1 MKYLAVI
8 MLGLFMGT
16 MAFAN
21 GNNDDNRV
29 SGPLPAD
36 VKTCITTAI
45 TARENAIIAGHNA
58 FNTSI
63 NTALET
69 RKTALIA
76 ALDGV
81 TRSDRMVARKNA
93 WIAFST
99 SSKSAH
105 TTMKSVR
112 NSAYATYKTAATAC
126 RAEREII
133 NERPHDVGMKSAVT
147 SL

>member
-8 MLGLFMGT
+8 MLGLFIGT
-16 MAFAN
+16 AAFAS
-21 GNNDDNRV
+21 NDSDNRV

-36 VKTCITTAI
+36 VKICVTTAI
-45 TARENAIIAGHNA
+45 TARENAIIAGHA
-58 FNTSI
+58 TFSTSI
-63 NTALET
+63 NAALEA

-76 ALDGV
+76 ALDGA

-93 WIAFST
+93 WLAFST

-112 NSAYATYKTAATAC
+112 NSAYTAYKTAVTAC

-133 NERPHDVGMKSAVT
+133 NERPLDVGMKSAVT

>member
-8 MLGLFMGT
+8 MLGLFMGAT
-16 MAFAN
+16 AFASN
-21 GNNDDNRV
+21 QSDSRV

-36 VKTCITTAI
+36 VKACVTAAI
-45 TARENAIIAGHNA
+45 TARENSIIAGHNV
-58 FNTSI
+58 FNASI
-63 NTALET
+63 NTALEA

-76 ALDGV
+76 ALDGA
-81 TRSDRMVARKNA
+81 TRTDRMVARKNT

-105 TTMKSVR
+105 STMKSVR
-112 NSAYATYKTAATAC
+112 NTAYTTFKTAASAC
-126 RAEREII
+126 RADREVI
-133 NERPHDVGMKSAVT
+133 NERPLDVGMKSAVT